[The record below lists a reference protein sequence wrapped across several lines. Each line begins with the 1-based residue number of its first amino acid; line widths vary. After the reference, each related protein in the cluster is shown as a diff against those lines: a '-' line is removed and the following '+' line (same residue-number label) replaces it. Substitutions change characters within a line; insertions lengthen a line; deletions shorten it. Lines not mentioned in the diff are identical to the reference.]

1 VTRRALFVVGF
12 LFAATLCAMVVT
24 QRAKDSAAVLR
35 RVHVTPAFTP
45 NGDGWRDRLA
55 VRFMVGRA
63 DHVSVSVLDER
74 GRVVRTLARDRRLR
88 PRRFLRLYWD
98 GRTTAGRPA
107 PDGVY
112 RVRVRLRRRAR
123 NVILPQETRLRVLAP
138 HARAAVR

>member
-35 RVHVTPAFTP
+35 HVHVTPTFTP

-63 DHVSVSVLDER
+63 DRVSVSVLDER
-74 GRVVRTLARDRRLR
+74 GHVVRALAQRRPVR

-98 GRTTAGRPA
+98 GRTPAGRPA
-107 PDGVY
+107 PEGVY
-112 RVRVRLRRRAR
+112 RVRVRLARRAR
-123 NVILPQETRLRVLAP
+123 TVILVDEARLRVLPP
-138 HARAAVR
+138 HARAAAG